1 MSNNGDFSGPY
12 FTVFEMNTGKFG
24 SEKAPYL
31 DTFHAVDF
39 LMVSINHSD
48 IAILNIN
55 GAEYHCII
63 SGISKS
69 TAIKLLKNTILSEKS

>member
-1 MSNNGDFSGPY
+1 MSKNGAFSGPY
-12 FTVFEMNTGKFG
+12 FPVFEMKTGKFG

-31 DTFHAVDF
+31 DTFHAVDL
-39 LMVSINHSD
+39 LMVSMNHFD
-48 IAILNIN
+48 IAILNIK
-55 GAEYHCII
+55 GAEYHCIV